1 MADSVLTDHYIA
13 TNNRDGRGVPKDDDD
28 VIMKIT
34 PIDSKG
40 EL

>member
-1 MADSVLTDHYIA
+1 MVDNIITDNYIA
-13 TNNRDGRGVPKDDDD
+13 TNNRDGRGVPKEADD

-34 PIDSKG
+34 PIGAEG

>member
-13 TNNRDGRGVPKDDDD
+13 TNNRKGRGVPKDADD

-34 PIDSKG
+34 PIGAEG